1 MMDIFYT
8 LLSQIHVLI
17 GGRTGAG
24 KSVLIA
30 GILYTAMISDPR
42 RLRLVLIDPKRVELS
57 TFRNAPHVDLYASEP
72 LEMLRALQTC
82 ENIMDL
88 RYQTMQAMG
97 EKCSREPP
105 IYIVIDELADLLD
118 VCGKPAMRS
127 LKRLLQLGRAA
138 GIHVIAAT
146 QHISRA
152 TLPAALQVNF
162 PAIVALP
169 QRSGIESRQMIG
181 TRGAESLDIGE
192 AYIITPETRQ
202 PRRVHIPRVSDADIL
217 DSLHLWD
224 APDPAPEPPKRS
236 FLARLLDGILL
247 A

>member
-17 GGRTGAG
+17 GGRTGGG
-24 KSVLIA
+24 KSVLLN
-30 GILYTAMISDPR
+30 GIIYTALIQPPDR
-42 RLRLVLIDPKRVELS
+42 TKLVLIDPKRVELYQY
-57 TFRNAPHVDLYASEP
+57 RAAPHCLLYASEP
-72 LEMLRALQTC
+72 GEMLAALQTVV
-82 ENIMDL
+82 NIMDD
-88 RYQTMQAMG
+88 RYKTMQYFGAKSST
-97 EKCSREPP
+97 ECH
-105 IYIVIDELADLLD
+105 IYIMIDEMADLLD
-118 VCGKPAMRS
+118 VCGKPAQMA
-127 LKRLLQLGRAA
+127 LKRILQLGRAA
-138 GIHVIAAT
+138 NIHVIAAT

-169 QRSGIESRQMIG
+169 QRSAIESRQMIG

-202 PRRVHIPRVSDADIL
+202 PRRVHIPRVSDADIN

-224 APDPAPEPPKRS
+224 AQDPAPEPPKRS
-236 FLARLLDGILL
+236 FLARLIDGILL